1 MCAEVQ
7 DESFLA
13 EDIYCKL
20 ARLHCDLQVCIHD
33 AKVMDFLTASS
44 GVFETILDA
53 EDGGDGTTIERV
65 LSEMEGAESAEIV
78 QHLLSQLY
86 AKHEQQD

>member
-1 MCAEVQ
+1 MC
-7 DESFLA
+7 
-13 EDIYCKL
+13 IN
-20 ARLHCDLQVCIHD
+20 D

-44 GVFETILDA
+44 RVFETILDA
-53 EDGGDGTTIERV
+53 EDAGDGPTIERV

-86 AKHEQQD
+86 AKHGQQG